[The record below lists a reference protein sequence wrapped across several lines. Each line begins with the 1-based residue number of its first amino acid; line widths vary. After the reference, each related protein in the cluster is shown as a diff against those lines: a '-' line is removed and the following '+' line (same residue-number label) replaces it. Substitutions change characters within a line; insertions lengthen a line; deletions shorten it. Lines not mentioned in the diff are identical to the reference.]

1 MKLKKLSLLA
11 AIDTS
16 FLALVYF
23 VVVYVLRTIKDSLAL
38 IQSFAGDL
46 QGASILAQENSSMV
60 DVGNLLQNLET
71 INQIASKI
79 TMIGVGSFVLLFIL
93 YCLVQSIQWSLIFES
108 FKNYKNYL
116 MKFASVSFGYCIF
129 LFVIGYYL
137 LINLKEF
144 IPSFWFSNNFKGEVF
159 FYIVVLLF
167 LILVLSYFMQILYVY
182 LRKHTISEASNLA
195 MKAFCKNYKLGLLF
209 LVTFIVILGFVVISV
224 RSVSG
229 IVFNILEL
237 FIVSLIFNSYRIYL
251 YEKIK

>member
-23 VVVYVLRTIKDSLAL
+23 CVVYVLRTIKDSLVL

-79 TMIGVGSFVLLFIL
+79 TMIAVGSFVLLFIL

-116 MKFASVSFGYCIF
+116 MKFASVSIGYC
-129 LFVIGYYL
+129 L

-195 MKAFCKNYKLGLLF
+195 MKAFYKKYQLGLLF
-209 LVTFIVILGFVVISV
+209 LVIFIGILGFVVISV

-251 YEKIK
+251 FDKIGKV

>member
-1 MKLKKLSLLA
+1 
-11 AIDTS
+11 
-16 FLALVYF
+16 
-23 VVVYVLRTIKDSLAL
+23 
-38 IQSFAGDL
+38 
-46 QGASILAQENSSMV
+46 
-60 DVGNLLQNLET
+60 
-71 INQIASKI
+71 
-79 TMIGVGSFVLLFIL
+79 
-93 YCLVQSIQWSLIFES
+93 
-108 FKNYKNYL
+108 

-195 MKAFCKNYKLGLLF
+195 MKAFYKRYKLGLLF
-209 LVTFIVILGFVVISV
+209 LVIFIVILGFVVISV

-251 YEKIK
+251 FEKIR

>member
-79 TMIGVGSFVLLFIL
+79 TMIAVGSFVLLFIL

-159 FYIVVLLF
+159 FYIVLLLF
-167 LILVLSYFMQILYVY
+167 LILILSYFMQILYVY

-195 MKAFCKNYKLGLLF
+195 MKTFYKRSKLGLLF
-209 LVTFIVILGFVVISV
+209 LVIFIGILGFVVISV